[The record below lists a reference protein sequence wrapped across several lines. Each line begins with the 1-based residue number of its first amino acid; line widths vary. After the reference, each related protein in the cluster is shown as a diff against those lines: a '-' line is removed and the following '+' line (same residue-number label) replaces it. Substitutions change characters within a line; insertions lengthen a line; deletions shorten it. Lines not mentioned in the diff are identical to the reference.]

1 VYSRSPPR
9 PTAARRTPTWVSLAA
24 LAVVAALASGC
35 ATIDTYAP
43 TLRSFG
49 VYKLDINQ
57 GNYISQDM
65 VDKLKVG
72 QSRQQARLILGTPLI
87 VTVFRDDRWDY
98 VYEFMRQGKIVE
110 HRTFTVYFVDEKVAR
125 WEGDEA
131 PASATELNREAA
143 ARTSGE
149 AAWSSNR
156 SWWDSILD
164 IFR

>member
-1 VYSRSPPR
+1 VPASVP
-9 PTAARRTPTWVSLAA
+9 
-24 LAVVAALASGC
+24 VAALALAAALVGGC

-57 GNYISQDM
+57 GNYVSQDM
-65 VDKLKVG
+65 VDKLKAG
-72 QSRQQARLILGTPLI
+72 QSRPQVRLILGTPLI

-98 VYEFMRQGKIVE
+98 VYEFMRQGRMVE

-125 WEGDEA
+125 WEGDE
-131 PASATELNREAA
+131 PPPSATELNREAA

-149 AAWSSNR
+149 AAWANTR
-156 SWWDSILD
+156 SWWDSVLD
-164 IFR
+164 VFR